1 VDKGEIM
8 WFAILKQL
16 SPNPQN
22 LMDLTVFIAR
32 IPPDEIIEK
41 KWQIVHHDIYGI
53 PEDEAQAL
61 DAAIIKTYLDTED
74 NTFRSHTMEERRTFQ
89 LNIAKRLIGHTPH
102 YVGGELVTETMTQST
117 IKLSRIGNGK
127 ETLLINLLLKAD
139 GEEYFDEWD
148 RILGE

>member
-1 VDKGEIM
+1 M
-8 WFAILKQL
+8 WFTILKQL

-22 LMDLTVFIAR
+22 LMDLATFIAR

-41 KWQIVHHDIYGI
+41 KWEIVHHVQYGI

-74 NTFRSHTMEERRTFQ
+74 NTFRSHTMDESRFQ

-102 YVGGELVTETMTQST
+102 YVGGELVTETMTQSA

-127 ETLLINLLLKAD
+127 ETLLIKLLLKAD
-139 GEEYFDEWD
+139 NDEPFDEWD
-148 RILGE
+148 RILGK